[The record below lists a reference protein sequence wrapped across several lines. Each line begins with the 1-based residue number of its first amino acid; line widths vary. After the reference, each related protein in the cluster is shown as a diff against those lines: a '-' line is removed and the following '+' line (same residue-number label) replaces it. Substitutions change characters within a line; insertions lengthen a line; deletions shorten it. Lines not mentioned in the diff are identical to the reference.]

1 MRIGD
6 YKLYSIETSQFS
18 LDGGAMFGII
28 PKTLWEKEA
37 PADSYNRINMVT
49 RSLLLVGNDRKI
61 IIDTGNGDKW
71 NEKFRSIYNIDL
83 EKINLNISLSKIGI
97 SIDDITDVFCTHLHF
112 DHAGGN
118 TKYEKDKIVPTF
130 KNATYWINKDNWDLA
145 NSPTEKDRGSYLEE
159 NWAVLAS
166 NNMINYVK
174 DREEFLPGIKI
185 FISNGHTTGMMH
197 PIISDNS
204 KTLFYAADIFPMASH
219 LPLNWV
225 MAYDIDPVKTINEKK
240 YLLSKIIDED
250 WIVFFEHDPL
260 MQAGKVKINGTQYS
274 LKEPVVISE

>member
-1 MRIGD
+1 M
-6 YKLYSIETSQFS
+6 KKTFVSNK
-18 LDGGAMFGII
+18 
-28 PKTLWEKEA
+28 PK
-37 PADSYNRINMVT
+37 
-49 RSLLLVGNDRKI
+49 
-61 IIDTGNGDKW
+61 
-71 NEKFRSIYNIDL
+71 
-83 EKINLNISLSKIGI
+83 I
-97 SIDDITDVFCTHLHF
+97 SIKYNGTGDLLIFLHGI
-112 DHAGGN
+112 GG
-118 TKYEKDKIVPTF
+118 
-130 KNATYWINKDNWDLA
+130 NKDNWDLA

-159 NWAVLAS
+159 NWAVLAG